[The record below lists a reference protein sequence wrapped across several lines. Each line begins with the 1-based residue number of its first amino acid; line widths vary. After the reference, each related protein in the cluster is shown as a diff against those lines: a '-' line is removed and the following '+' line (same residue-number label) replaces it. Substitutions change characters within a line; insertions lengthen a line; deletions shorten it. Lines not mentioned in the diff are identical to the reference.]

1 MSLFKKVRNYLQEPR
16 LIGVDPDSEEMLA
29 IHSKVLY
36 EKPMMRGVFAE
47 FYDICITLDEKYF
60 GDSKAKR
67 IEIGAGVSFFKK
79 NYPEI
84 VSTDIKKAPNL
95 DMVVDAQNMPFED
108 SSIRAIY
115 GINCFHHF
123 PDPDLFFKELERVL
137 ITGGGCILIDP
148 YYGTIAKRFYK
159 KIFEQE
165 TFDVTQKEWSN
176 KNLGYMNGANQALSY
191 IVFKRDLK
199 LFLENYSNLEIV
211 VQKPLNNYMRYL
223 LSGGLN
229 FRQILPSF
237 FSPVIKFFEFLFIP
251 FNSVFA
257 LHHIIVIR
265 KKTSP
270 RPSPK
275 EREKAS

>member
-1 MSLFKKVRNYLQEPR
+1 MGLFKKIRTALQEPR

-36 EKPMMRGVFAE
+36 EKPMMRDVFAE
-47 FYDICITLDEKYF
+47 FYHICISLDKKHF
-60 GDSKAKR
+60 GDSKTKR
-67 IEIGAGVSFFKK
+67 VEIGAGVSFFKK
-79 NYPEI
+79 KYPEI
-84 VSTDIKKAPNL
+84 ISTDIKKANNL
-95 DMVVDAQNMPFED
+95 DMVVDAQNMPFENN
-108 SSIRAIY
+108 SVRAIY

-123 PDPDLFFKELERVL
+123 PNPNLFFYELERVL
-137 ITGGGCILIDP
+137 DKGCGCVLIDP

-159 KIFEQE
+159 KIFDTE
-165 TFDVTQKEWSN
+165 TFDMMQKEWVNES
-176 KNLGYMNGANQALSY
+176 LGFMNGANQALSY
-191 IVFKRDLK
+191 IVFVRDK
-199 LFLENYSNLEIV
+199 KIFEGKYPNLEIV

-251 FNSVFA
+251 LNSVFA

-265 KKTSP
+265 KK
-270 RPSPK
+270 K
-275 EREKAS
+275 